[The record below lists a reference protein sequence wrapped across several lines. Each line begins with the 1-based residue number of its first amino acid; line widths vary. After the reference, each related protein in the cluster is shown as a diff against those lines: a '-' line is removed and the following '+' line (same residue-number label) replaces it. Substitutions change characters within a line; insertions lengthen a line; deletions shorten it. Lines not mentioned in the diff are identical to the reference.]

1 LLHLLLLP
9 LNAFRLR
16 DMLRLTKPAEWASD
30 ADLDIAWL

>member
-16 DMLRLTKPAEWASD
+16 DMLRLTKPAEWAD